1 MQPQAAAPLTI
12 ACVIPTH
19 RRPRLLAEALSSAL
33 AQALPPSEVFVVD
46 DEGSEAARSVVE
58 ALARTASM
66 PVRYCVHRD
75 GRGPSTS
82 RNFGARAA
90 SAEWIAF
97 LDDDDRWLPG
107 YLRAATAHPSA
118 DLVLVGRWDFD
129 GAGVRRPGKVPE
141 PTYDERRWLRR
152 NLGGTGSST
161 VIRRAHFLT
170 IGGYD
175 PKLLSGQDRDL
186 ILRAM
191 RAGARYAAVPERLLE
206 HRDDGPRLTMDART
220 ILPARLRFLAKHF
233 GAMGLGDVV
242 YMLRKIVREVSRAQW
257 RRGAKAA
264 R

>member
-1 MQPQAAAPLTI
+1 MGVQPSSPRPPTI

-19 RRPRLLAEALSSAL
+19 RRPRLLAEALRSAL
-33 AQALPPSEVFVVD
+33 AQTLPPSEVFVVD
-46 DEGSEAARSVVE
+46 DEGSEEARAAVE
-58 ALARTASM
+58 EQARAAQM
-66 PVRYCVHRD
+66 PVRYCVHAD

-107 YLRAATAHPSA
+107 YLHAAAANADA

-129 GAGVRRPGKVPE
+129 AAGTRRPGKLPQAS
-141 PTYDERRWLRR
+141 YDERAWLRR

-161 VIRRAHFLT
+161 VIRRQLFLA

-175 PKLLSGQDRDL
+175 AQLRSGEDRDL

-191 RAGARYAAVPERLLE
+191 RAGARYASVTERLLE
-206 HRDDGPRLTMDART
+206 HRDDGPRITMDART
-220 ILPARLRFLAKHF
+220 ILPTRLRFLAKHRS
-233 GAMGLGDVV
+233 AMSAGDVV
-242 YMLRKIVREVSRAQW
+242 YMLRKIVRETLRASW
-257 RRGAKAA
+257 RPR